1 MHRILE
7 NKVNLISCDYR
18 LDQTPDVAW
27 ELPPFNHWGYLPP
40 GMHET
45 CFERV
50 IERFATNPTR
60 KGLCQRLQKLLLLVI
75 DSKCFSYA
83 YLGGEFTTA
92 QASPKEIDVILQ
104 TCSEYGPEVFQA
116 IEPFLVTG
124 LDVIH
129 ERYSVRLHFWS
140 QGFPSGINDFRD
152 FFQYIRPK
160 EAFPLGI
167 AAGAKRGIVGIRL

>member
-1 MHRILE
+1 MNRTVE
-7 NKVNLISCDYR
+7 NKVNSIPCDYGP
-18 LDQTPDVAW
+18 DQRPDEVSK
-27 ELPPFNHWGYLPP
+27 LPPFNHWGFLPP
-40 GMHET
+40 GVHET

-50 IERFATNPTR
+50 IERFSTNPNR
-60 KGLCQRLQKLLLLVI
+60 EWLCQRLQKFLLLVI

-83 YLGGEFTTA
+83 YIGGEFTTA
-92 QASPKEIDVILQ
+92 ETSPKEIEVLLQ
-104 TCSEYGPEVFQA
+104 TCSEYGPEVFHA

-140 QGFPSGINDFRD
+140 RGLAGGINDFRD
-152 FFQYIRPK
+152 YFQFVRPT

-167 AAGAKRGIVGIRL
+167 EAGAKRGIVGIRL